1 MAINPLLFS
10 AGATQAAQTPQ
21 TQPMTPEQAYL
32 ENMRKIS
39 SGDLKSLLT
48 GGDRLLALSALLGS
62 VARGS
67 RTTPQEAMAQVQ
79 QTAANRVNMQ
89 MQMAQ
94 LQAKAAE
101 DARLKA
107 DQQTFISKLPA
118 KLQDTAKALRGE
130 SLDSFIKNLRINA
143 SYKRVIEDGKPVTKV
158 VYGSGLE
165 ETADFQIPAD
175 SEKMFVNGKPIWVYK
190 DTRTPV
196 IDPATG
202 QPLSAGDPMT
212 PEEMARLAQG
222 QARIDIARA
231 NANRPRGGGGGG
243 GGGTLPEPKMVVID
257 GKPVMAQWDKRLQRY
272 VPFGRQNVS
281 KPNANP
287 FGGILSGGAGSPLF
301 GQ

>member
-94 LQAKAAE
+94 LQAKVEQERRQKAFIKQYASTMSEDKRGLLENMDTAE
-101 DARLKA
+101 AFKTVSTEAFRPKQVQQIVRDASGKTRITYQDGTSQIA
-107 DQQTFISKLPA
+107 DWSLPA
-118 KLQDTAKALRGE
+118 KTEYKDTGDKL
-130 SLDSFIKNLRINA
+130 LLVDS
-143 SYKRVIEDGKPVTKV
+143 DTGKPV
-158 VYGSGLE
+158 LD
-165 ETADFQIPAD
+165 ET
-175 SEKMFVNGKPIWVYK
+175 GKERALPK
-190 DTRTPV
+190 N
-196 IDPATG
+196 
-202 QPLSAGDPMT
+202 LSPYEVQSLSLRRA
-212 PEEMARLAQG
+212 EMAQSA
-222 QARIDIARA
+222 A
-231 NANRPRGGGGGG
+231 NASRTASAAERGQLVQTDQGFAVWGPRSQTLRPLPT
-243 GGGTLPEPKMVVID
+243 TLKPK
-257 GKPVMAQWDKRLQRY
+257 AA
-272 VPFGRQNVS
+272 
-281 KPNANP
+281 ANP
-287 FGGILSGGAGSPLF
+287 FASILNPSSGPRYGG
-301 GQ
+301 Q

>member
-94 LQAKAAE
+94 LQAKAAQEQRQKAFIQQYSQSLPE
-101 DARLKA
+101 DKRGVLENADTAEAFKLVQQEAFRPKQVMKYVRDAASGKMRIEFQDGSSQLTDRDIPRNTDERDIGGAIQVIDKDTGEVVATVPKTMSPGEAARL
-107 DQQTFISKLPA
+107 
-118 KLQDTAKALRGE
+118 
-130 SLDSFIKNLRINA
+130 NLAERQFA
-143 SYKRVIEDGKPVTKV
+143 
-158 VYGSGLE
+158 
-165 ETADFQIPAD
+165 FQR
-175 SEKMFVNGKPIWVYK
+175 S
-190 DTRTPV
+190 
-196 IDPATG
+196 
-202 QPLSAGDPMT
+202 
-212 PEEMARLAQG
+212 
-222 QARIDIARA
+222 
-231 NANRPRGGGGGG
+231 RPQGGGGGG
-243 GGGTLPEPKMVVID
+243 GGGTLPEPKVVNIN
-257 GKPVMAQWDKRLQRY
+257 GRPTMMQWDKRAQRY
-272 VPFGRQNVS
+272 VPFTGQNIQPAKVD
-281 KPNANP
+281 PLA
-287 FGGILSGGAGSPLF
+287 GILSGGTTGPIF
-301 GQ
+301 GGR